1 MPELSKGLIDALLDH
16 LGQSE
21 LAMRISAELAQA
33 RSNAPEDIVRIEV
46 PYAYVPHV
54 ADAFA
59 VGAAKSMMCR
69 ESLGARAFQAKCAKT
84 LFAQIPDTL
93 QIYLHRSER
102 AEIFGLLRDG
112 AEVRFEP
119 GRWGRSAEISYHTPD
134 RKASFTLSR
143 IGDAAMKDE
152 VAAKSAFEGIAAL
165 ALRLR
170 PEGPLARN
178 EGNAREADQDQVIG
192 LDDPEI

>member
-1 MPELSKGLIDALLDH
+1 MPELSNDLVEDLLDH
-16 LGQSE
+16 LGGNE
-21 LAMRISAELAQA
+21 LAMRIMAELAQA
-33 RSNAPEDIVRIEV
+33 RANAPEDTVRIEV

-54 ADAFA
+54 ADAFS

-69 ESLGARAFQAKCAKT
+69 ESLGARAFQDTCAKT
-84 LFAQIPDTL
+84 LREKIPDAL

-102 AEIFGLLRDG
+102 AKIFELLGDG

-119 GRWGRSAEISYHTPD
+119 GQWGRSAEISYHTPD

-143 IGDAAMKDE
+143 IGDAVMKDE
-152 VAAKSAFEGIAAL
+152 VAAKGAFEEITAL

-170 PEGPLARN
+170 PEGPIAQN
-178 EGNAREADQDQVIG
+178 EGNMREADKDQVIG